1 MVKKKKKERKSACNI
16 RDLDLIPGSRRSPGG
31 ENSNPLQYSCLENP
45 QRQSS
50 LTGCSPR
57 GHKDLDT
64 TEQLS
69 MHTHTHTH
77 THTCVVR
84 HNRCSSIPGSGRSPG
99 EGNGNPLQ
107 YSCLENSMDRGT
119 WRVKIHR
126 VEKSGEQLKRL
137 SMQARGKMPYSFV
150 HSFTDLF
157 I

>member
-1 MVKKKKKERKSACNI
+1 MVKKKKKKSSCNV

-50 LTGCSPR
+50 LMGCSPR

-77 THTCVVR
+77 THTHV
-84 HNRCSSIPGSGRSPG
+84 
-99 EGNGNPLQ
+99 L
-107 YSCLENSMDRGT
+107 LDT
-119 WRVKIHR
+119 
-126 VEKSGEQLKRL
+126 
-137 SMQARGKMPYSFV
+137 
-150 HSFTDLF
+150 
-157 I
+157 

>member
-1 MVKKKKKERKSACNI
+1 MKTLSRFHWWVERLFFKVLKGFPGGSDGLKKKKKKSSCNV

-50 LTGCSPR
+50 LMGCSPW

-77 THTCVVR
+77 THVLLDT
-84 HNRCSSIPGSGRSPG
+84 
-99 EGNGNPLQ
+99 
-107 YSCLENSMDRGT
+107 
-119 WRVKIHR
+119 
-126 VEKSGEQLKRL
+126 
-137 SMQARGKMPYSFV
+137 
-150 HSFTDLF
+150 
-157 I
+157 